1 MLPDERKT
9 CIKCNQSKPLSDYYK
24 DKTVKT
30 GYKSKCKVCC
40 YKYSVVYNKK
50 TKGKRRTFVNRF
62 KTKCG
67 CKKCGYNEH
76 PVALHLNHI
85 NPANKF
91 ISVSHMIG
99 QHKPWSIIKEEIRK
113 CEVLCANCHSIH
125 TYEKQHWRNRYA
137 T

>member
-1 MLPDERKT
+1 MQT
-9 CIKCNQSKPLSDYYK
+9 CSKCNQSKPLSDYYQ
-24 DKTVKT
+24 DKTIKT

-40 YKYSVVYNKK
+40 DEATRAYNKK
-50 TKGKRRTFVNRF
+50 TKRERRAVVNRI

-76 PVALHLNHI
+76 PVALHFNHI
-85 NPANKF
+85 NPANKI
-91 ISVSHMIG
+91 ISISHMICNC
-99 QHKPWSIIKEEIRK
+99 KPWSMIKEEIRK

-125 TYEKQHWRNRYA
+125 TYEEQHWRNRNA